1 VERQIRL
8 IKKNIN
14 KNLEFL
20 PGSLYILKIKC
31 GKRNC
36 KCITKGEK
44 HKMYYL
50 SYSKDGKTHMIYIPR
65 KKLKEARELTKRY
78 KEFKRAIN
86 KLKSFNIKLFKKKLH
101 LCVRGTHR
109 QKGGILK
116 NE

>member
-1 VERQIRL
+1 VERQLRL

-14 KNLEFL
+14 EKLEFL

-50 SYSKDGKTHMIYIPR
+50 SISKDGKTHMIYIPR
-65 KKLKEARELTKRY
+65 KKLKEVKELTKRY
-78 KEFKRAIN
+78 KELKKVIDR
-86 KLKSFNIKLFKKKLH
+86 LKSFNIKLFKKKLKE
-101 LCVRGTHR
+101 VR
-109 QKGGILK
+109 
-116 NE
+116 